1 MTPLAIVRELQRGDA
16 TPATWKAL
24 EALVRQRVDRVV
36 RSAQDRDDIAQ
47 EVLYKFAEKALRG
60 DLGITGE
67 SDDEVSGYI
76 STMVRN
82 GWFTQGRKSKR
93 TPTPDDAAVEAA
105 AVPSTVDEEIDRER
119 VARRGAELFVR
130 VAEAA
135 IERTPPP
142 NREARRVAWRQVEAL
157 YFDDI
162 TVDDLIAR
170 DEALDPGASRDD
182 LKRAANRAMK
192 QHQRFR
198 EAMLATALELAR
210 RGVISPEEQARV
222 DRMVRELK
230 RR

>member
-82 GWFTQGRKSKR
+82 GWFTQGRKAKR
-93 TPTPDDAAVEAA
+93 APTLDDDAVAGA
-105 AVPSTVDEEIDRER
+105 AVPSTVDEALDRER
-119 VARRGAELFVR
+119 SARRGAELFAR

-142 NREARRVAWRQVEAL
+142 NREARRVAWRQVEEL
-157 YFDDI
+157 FFDDI

-182 LKRAANRAMK
+182 LKRAADRAMK